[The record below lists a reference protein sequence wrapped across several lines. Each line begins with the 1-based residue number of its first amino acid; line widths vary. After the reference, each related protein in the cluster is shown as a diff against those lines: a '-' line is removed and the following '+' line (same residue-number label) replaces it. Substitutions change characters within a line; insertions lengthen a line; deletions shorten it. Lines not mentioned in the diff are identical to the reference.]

1 MFLKIPHSTA
11 RDKPEI
17 SLYHPPFGG
26 TNNACSSSPTMYEQF
41 TGVHL
46 QKFKKIHSTIT
57 TDNRMH
63 VGRNSSDHIDLRNY
77 LPQLRP

>member
-46 QKFKKIHSTIT
+46 QKFKKSTA
-57 TDNRMH
+57 
-63 VGRNSSDHIDLRNY
+63 
-77 LPQLRP
+77 P